1 MLYRT
6 RATRSGRITFAAMIA
21 FPPAKINL
29 GLNVLHK
36 RSDGYHDIESVL
48 VPIPLY
54 DVLEIILAPDVAA
67 GEVVF
72 TSSGL
77 PVPGD
82 TSNNLCLKAVDAV
95 RAHRPLPGLRMHL
108 HKVIPMGAGLGGGS
122 SDGAHTIRLLDELLE
137 LQLGDALKHELAA
150 SLGSDCP
157 FFLSDRPQLATG
169 RGEVLKSVELDLRGW
184 WLALVN
190 PGIHVGTPEVYK
202 NTTPTG
208 RSMDF
213 LAVVGNAAPAT
224 WRSEVVNTM
233 EDYVFSAYPA
243 VKAVRDELLALGADH
258 AAMSGSGSSVFGLF
272 RAEPHLPSAW
282 QVAPLKIWCLRF

>member
-1 MLYRT
+1 
-6 RATRSGRITFAAMIA
+6 MIA

-29 GLNVLHK
+29 GLNVLRK
-36 RSDGYHDIESVL
+36 RTDGYHDIESVL
-48 VPIPLY
+48 VPIPLH
-54 DVLEIILAPDVAA
+54 DVLEIIVAPDVAA

-82 TSNNLCLKAVDAV
+82 TANNLCLKAVHAV

-122 SDGAHTIRLLDELLE
+122 SDGAHAIRLLDGLLD
-137 LQLGDALKHELAA
+137 LQLGPALKHELAA

-169 RGEVLKSVELDLRGW
+169 RGEVLEPVELDLRGW

-190 PGIHVGTPEVYK
+190 PGIHVSTPEVYK
-202 NTTPTG
+202 NTSPTG
-208 RSMDF
+208 LSMDF
-213 LAVVGNAAPAT
+213 ASMLRNSAPAA
-224 WRSEVVNTM
+224 WRAHVLNTM
-233 EDYVFSAYPA
+233 EPYVFSAYPA
-243 VKAVRDELLALGADH
+243 VEAVREALLGMGADH

-272 RAEPHLPSAW
+272 MEKPVLPARLNT
-282 QVAPLKIWCLRF
+282 APYSSWVLKFT

>member
-1 MLYRT
+1 
-6 RATRSGRITFAAMIA
+6 MIA

-29 GLNVLHK
+29 GLNVVRK

-48 VPIPLY
+48 VPIPLH
-54 DVLEIILAPDVAA
+54 DVLEIIVAPDAAA

-82 TSNNLCLKAVDAV
+82 TANNLCLKAVRAV
-95 RAHRPLPGLRMHL
+95 RAHRSLPGLRMHL

-122 SDGAHTIRLLDELLE
+122 SDGAHTIRLLDQFLD

-169 RGEVLKSVELDLRGW
+169 RGEVLEPVELDLRGW

-190 PGIHVGTPEVYK
+190 PGIHVGTPEVYQ
-202 NTTPTG
+202 NTAPTG

-213 LAVVGNAAPAT
+213 ASTLRNAAPAA
-224 WRSEVVNTM
+224 WRSHVGNVM

-243 VKAVRDELLALGADH
+243 VQAVRDELLSMGADY

-272 RAEPHLPSAW
+272 REKPVLPE
-282 QVAPLKIWCLRF
+282 VLRTAPYSSWVLKFT